1 MSQDKKS
8 NDNPQ
13 ISVVVPFFNEE
24 ANIEELY
31 QRLKKVLERLH
42 LSYELI
48 FVDDG
53 STDGTPTIL
62 HRLYENDDRVKVV
75 RLRKNFGQTAA
86 LQAGFDYAQG
96 EIIISMDGDLQHDPE
111 DIPHFLAKMEEGY
124 DVVSGWRKK
133 RVDNLLLRRIPSLVA
148 NRIMKW
154 LSGVEIHDFGTTF
167 KAYKKEVIKGIHLYG
182 ELHRFIP
189 ALTSRAGVKI
199 TEIPIKNVVRQRGQ
213 SKYGLSRVRRV
224 FFDLMTV
231 KFIISFID
239 RPLQIFGLIGVVFGG
254 LGFAIALVL
263 TIGFYFFGWSIREN
277 LGNLILSV
285 FLMMMGLQF
294 IMTGLLAEILS
305 RVYFATHKVKIY
317 SVEKVLSRETLP
329 QETQENN

>member
-1 MSQDKKS
+1 
-8 NDNPQ
+8 
-13 ISVVVPFFNEE
+13 
-24 ANIEELY
+24 ELY
-31 QRLKKVLERLH
+31 QRLKRVLDRLQ
-42 LSYELI
+42 LAYELI

-53 STDGTPTIL
+53 STDRTPTIL
-62 HRLYENDDRVKVV
+62 HQLYENDERVKII

-86 LQAGFDYAQG
+86 LQAGFDYARG

-111 DIPHFLAKMEEGY
+111 DIPRFLAKMEEGY

-133 RVDNLLLRRIPSLVA
+133 RVDNLWLRRIPSLVA

-199 TEIPIKNVVRQRGQ
+199 TEIPIKNVVRQKGK

-224 FFDLMTV
+224 FFDLITV

-239 RPLQIFGLIGVVFGG
+239 RPLQVFGLIGVIFGG
-254 LGFAIALVL
+254 LGFIVALVL
-263 TIGFYFFGWSIREN
+263 TIGFYFLGWSIREN
-277 LGNLILSV
+277 LGNLIFSV

-294 IMTGLLAEILS
+294 IMTGLVAEILS

-317 SVEKVLSRETLP
+317 SVEKVLSREASLP
-329 QETQENN
+329 EPEED

>member
-1 MSQDKKS
+1 MEKSDNSQTG
-8 NDNPQ
+8 PQ
-13 ISVVVPFFNEE
+13 ISVVVPFYNEE
-24 ANIEELY
+24 ANVEELY
-31 QRLKKVLERLH
+31 RRLKKVLDRLKRT
-42 LSYELI
+42 YELI
-48 FVDDG
+48 FIDDG
-53 STDGTPTIL
+53 STDKTPEIL
-62 HRLYENDDRVKVV
+62 QKIYEKDELVKII

-86 LQAGFDYAQG
+86 LQAGFDFAQG

-111 DIPHFLAKMEEGY
+111 DIPLFLAKMNEGY

-133 RVDNLLLRRIPSLVA
+133 RVDNLFLRRIPSLVA

-167 KAYKKEVIKGIHLYG
+167 KAYKKEVIKKVHLYG

-189 ALTSRAGVKI
+189 ALTSRTGVKI
-199 TEIPIKNVVRQRGQ
+199 TEIPIKNVVRQRGK

-224 FFDLMTV
+224 FFDLITV

-239 RPLQIFGLIGVVFGG
+239 RPLQFFGLIGVIFGSI
-254 LGFAIALVL
+254 GFAIAATL

-285 FLMMMGLQF
+285 FLMMMGLQLV
-294 IMTGLLAEILS
+294 MTGLLAEILS

-317 SVEKVLSRETLP
+317 SVEKILSREKP
-329 QETQENN
+329 PAKFWD

>member
-1 MSQDKKS
+1 MEKSDNSQTG
-8 NDNPQ
+8 PQ
-13 ISVVVPFFNEE
+13 ISVVVPFYNEE
-24 ANIEELY
+24 ANVEELY
-31 QRLKKVLERLH
+31 RRLKKVLDKLKRT
-42 LSYELI
+42 YELI
-48 FVDDG
+48 FIDDG
-53 STDGTPTIL
+53 STDKTPEIL
-62 HRLYENDDRVKVV
+62 QKIYEKDELVKII

-86 LQAGFDYAQG
+86 LQAGFDFAQG

-111 DIPHFLAKMEEGY
+111 DIPLFLAKMNEGY

-133 RVDNLLLRRIPSLVA
+133 RVDNLFLRRIPSLVA

-167 KAYKKEVIKGIHLYG
+167 KAYKKEVIKKVHLYG

-189 ALTSRAGVKI
+189 ALTSRTGVKI
-199 TEIPIKNVVRQRGQ
+199 TEIPIKNVVRQRGK

-224 FFDLMTV
+224 FFDLITV

-239 RPLQIFGLIGVVFGG
+239 RPLQFFGLIGVIFGSI
-254 LGFAIALVL
+254 GFAIAATL

-285 FLMMMGLQF
+285 FLMMMGLQLV
-294 IMTGLLAEILS
+294 MTGLLAEILS

-317 SVEKVLSRETLP
+317 SVEKILSREKP
-329 QETQENN
+329 PAEFWN

>member
-1 MSQDKKS
+1 MEKSDNSQTG
-8 NDNPQ
+8 PQ
-13 ISVVVPFFNEE
+13 ISVVVPFYNEE
-24 ANIEELY
+24 ANVEELY
-31 QRLKKVLERLH
+31 RRLKKVLDRLKRT
-42 LSYELI
+42 YELI
-48 FVDDG
+48 FIDDG
-53 STDGTPTIL
+53 STDKTPEIL
-62 HRLYENDDRVKVV
+62 QKIYEKDEQVKII

-86 LQAGFDYAQG
+86 LQAGFDFAQG

-111 DIPHFLAKMEEGY
+111 DIPLFLAKMNEGY

-133 RVDNLLLRRIPSLVA
+133 RVDNLFLRRIPSLVA

-167 KAYKKEVIKGIHLYG
+167 KAYKKEVIKKVHLYG

-189 ALTSRAGVKI
+189 ALTSGTGVKI
-199 TEIPIKNVVRQRGQ
+199 TEIPIKNVVRQRGK

-224 FFDLMTV
+224 FFDLITV

-239 RPLQIFGLIGVVFGG
+239 RPLQFFGLIGVIFGSI
-254 LGFAIALVL
+254 GFAIAATL

-285 FLMMMGLQF
+285 FLMMMGLQLV
-294 IMTGLLAEILS
+294 MTGLLAEILS

-317 SVEKVLSRETLP
+317 SVEKILSREKP
-329 QETQENN
+329 PAEFWD

>member
-1 MSQDKKS
+1 MEKSDNSQTG
-8 NDNPQ
+8 PQ
-13 ISVVVPFFNEE
+13 ISVVVPFYNEE
-24 ANIEELY
+24 ANVEELY
-31 QRLKKVLERLH
+31 RRLKKVLDRLKRT
-42 LSYELI
+42 YELI
-48 FVDDG
+48 FIDDG
-53 STDGTPTIL
+53 STDKTPEIL
-62 HRLYENDDRVKVV
+62 QKIYEKDEQVKII

-86 LQAGFDYAQG
+86 LQAGFDFAQG

-111 DIPHFLAKMEEGY
+111 DIPLFLAKMNEGY

-133 RVDNLLLRRIPSLVA
+133 RVDNLFLRRIPSLVA

-167 KAYKKEVIKGIHLYG
+167 KAYKKEVIKKVHLYG

-189 ALTSRAGVKI
+189 ALTSRTGVKI
-199 TEIPIKNVVRQRGQ
+199 TEIPIKNVVRQRGK

-224 FFDLMTV
+224 FFDLITV

-239 RPLQIFGLIGVVFGG
+239 RPLQFFGLIGVIFGSI
-254 LGFAIALVL
+254 GFAIAATL

-285 FLMMMGLQF
+285 FLMMMGLQLV
-294 IMTGLLAEILS
+294 MTGLLAEILS

-317 SVEKVLSRETLP
+317 SVEKILSREKP
-329 QETQENN
+329 PAEFWD